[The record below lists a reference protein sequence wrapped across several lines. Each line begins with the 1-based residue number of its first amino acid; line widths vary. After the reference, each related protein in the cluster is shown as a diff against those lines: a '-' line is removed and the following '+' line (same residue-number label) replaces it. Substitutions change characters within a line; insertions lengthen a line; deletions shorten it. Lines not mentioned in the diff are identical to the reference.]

1 MAKLFQ
7 ATFLGKGGED
17 ASVTHGTARDRG
29 SKEVLDELSLDESAH
44 YQQKISKY
52 IRRSLTC
59 TTDPAFWFIMQTSH
73 LVLHFYRFM
82 CIKLNSR
89 RLHLVELVSRAIY
102 NVESEFNSLLQH
114 VDSWT
119 DCAFSFASQVSN
131 LNTDEVEF
139 NTQVMLSVGVALVL
153 QNAATFA
160 RRVVRPFSRQGF
172 DTGVGMSLYGFV
184 RQRLDQFS
192 HPMFCV
198 LNKNPFADWTDVTIL
213 IDVGLSQLSHCCNI
227 VEFVVG
233 FAFAGMWLLLMVL
246 FLYYIFI
253 IIMFVIIVVVVVGGG
268 LGVVFSVAAAHCLL
282 LLLL

>member
-1 MAKLFQ
+1 
-7 ATFLGKGGED
+7 
-17 ASVTHGTARDRG
+17 
-29 SKEVLDELSLDESAH
+29 
-44 YQQKISKY
+44 
-52 IRRSLTC
+52 
-59 TTDPAFWFIMQTSH
+59 
-73 LVLHFYRFM
+73 M

-213 IDVGLSQLSHCCNI
+213 IDVGLS
-227 VEFVVG
+227 
-233 FAFAGMWLLLMVL
+233 
-246 FLYYIFI
+246 
-253 IIMFVIIVVVVVGGG
+253 
-268 LGVVFSVAAAHCLL
+268 
-282 LLLL
+282 

>member
-1 MAKLFQ
+1 MQTGALNVAKLFQ

-17 ASVTHGTARDRG
+17 ESVNHGTTPTGG

-73 LVLHFYRFM
+73 RVREPWLHFYRFL

-102 NVESEFNSLLQH
+102 NVESEFNSLVQH
-114 VDSWT
+114 IDSWT
-119 DCAFSFASQVSN
+119 DRAFSFASQVSN

-139 NTQVMLSVGVALVL
+139 NERVMLSVGVALVL

-172 DTGVGMSLYGFV
+172 DAGVGMSLYGFA
-184 RQRLDQFS
+184 RQRSDQ
-192 HPMFCV
+192 
-198 LNKNPFADWTDVTIL
+198 L
-213 IDVGLSQLSHCCNI
+213 
-227 VEFVVG
+227 
-233 FAFAGMWLLLMVL
+233 
-246 FLYYIFI
+246 
-253 IIMFVIIVVVVVGGG
+253 
-268 LGVVFSVAAAHCLL
+268 
-282 LLLL
+282 